1 MIDQNFL
8 QFMIEEK
15 QRQLLLCDDSDKLKL
30 KLAIE
35 QARRL
40 INDRSPS
47 PQLGQ

>member
-1 MIDQNFL
+1 MIDTNFL

-15 QRQLLLCDDSDKLKL
+15 QRQLLLCDDADKWKL

-40 INDRSPS
+40 INDHVTR
-47 PQLGQ
+47 